1 VQKMTFV
8 EHLADLRKR
17 LIYVL
22 LTFAAMFA
30 ASLGFISRIY
40 RYLTGPVEREGLKLM
55 VISPGEVIAVYFLIS
70 VLVAVGLTLPF
81 ALYHVWRFV
90 APGLTPIERRYTL
103 RLLPVALV
111 MFVLGVAFAWFLI
124 FPTIFHFLIRLSET
138 NFNVQL
144 RAEAYFGFITD
155 ICLPFGFIFE
165 LPIVVVFLTRIGV
178 IGPGFLRRIRRY
190 AYFVCAVVGVLI
202 SPPELVSHLS
212 VVLPMIALYEVS
224 ILLSALVRRRQQ
236 ARQEMAATAGKNGA
250 EGAERRAE
258 MHSKT

>member
-1 VQKMTFV
+1 MQKMTFV

-17 LIYVL
+17 LIYILITLAV
-22 LTFAAMFA
+22 MFA
-30 ASLGFISRIY
+30 ASLTFISYIY
-40 RYLTGPVEREGLKLM
+40 RYLTRPVAREGLRLM

-70 VLVAVGLTLPF
+70 ILVAVGLTLPF

-90 APGLTPIERRYTL
+90 SPGLTPTERRYTL
-103 RLLPVALV
+103 RLLPTALL
-111 MFVLGVAFAWFLI
+111 MFVLGVLFAWFLI
-124 FPTIFHFLIRLSET
+124 FPTIFHFLIHLSKV

-165 LPIVVVFLTRIGV
+165 LPIVVVFLTRIGLV
-178 IGPGFLRRIRRY
+178 RPAFLRRIRRY
-190 AYFVCAVVGVLI
+190 AYFVCAVLGVLI

-224 ILLSALVRRRQQ
+224 IGLSALVQRRQEHRRKAVEQ
-236 ARQEMAATAGKNGA
+236 AW
-250 EGAERRAE
+250 
-258 MHSKT
+258 S